1 MKTASDHYIKRLWNR
16 FIIKPIKHQLT
27 RGMTVEKVALSMA
40 IAPIVALFPIL
51 GSTTLLGIIT
61 AAVLKL
67 NQPFLLFFKSLFYP
81 LHLAMILIYIRL
93 GETLNNA
100 EHITFSIPELLTQFM
115 ADPLLFFKKFG
126 MTALYG
132 IEAWALTTPALAII
146 LYYLFRYLLKRY
158 IKILPSEKNYALNQE
173 DCQP

>member
-1 MKTASDHYIKRLWNR
+1 
-16 FIIKPIKHQLT
+16 
-27 RGMTVEKVALSMA
+27 
-40 IAPIVALFPIL
+40 
-51 GSTTLLGIIT
+51 
-61 AAVLKL
+61 
-67 NQPFLLFFKSLFYP
+67 
-81 LHLAMILIYIRL
+81 
-93 GETLNNA
+93 
-100 EHITFSIPELLTQFM
+100 
-115 ADPLLFFKKFG
+115 